1 LHDDRLRVLDLL
13 AVRVRRT
20 DRRRRTSGDA
30 PLVDRIRLDRT
41 ISPRIVAPGGA
52 DGEHDAMTSTNQ
64 STRITRAFVRFQN
77 NPSSVRY
84 AAAAI
89 ISTIVVLVVLGAVMM
104 RLLASE
110 QYDTF
115 GDALWFTLQTVTT
128 VGYGDNT
135 PTSGEGRVVATIVML
150 VSIGLISVI
159 TAAVT
164 SMFIRSVGRDE
175 QEADRR
181 VLAETLA
188 RIESKLAEAHE
199 RLERIEHG
207 AATSTADRDD

>member
-1 LHDDRLRVLDLL
+1 
-13 AVRVRRT
+13 
-20 DRRRRTSGDA
+20 
-30 PLVDRIRLDRT
+30 
-41 ISPRIVAPGGA
+41 
-52 DGEHDAMTSTNQ
+52 MTSTNQ

-89 ISTIVVLVVLGAVMM
+89 ISTIIVLVLLGAVLM
-104 RLLASE
+104 RILASD

-135 PTSGEGRVVATIVML
+135 PTSGEGRAVASVVML
-150 VSIGLISVI
+150 VSIGLVAVI

-164 SMFIRSVGRDE
+164 SMFIRSVSRDA
-175 QEADRR
+175 QESDLR
-181 VLAETLA
+181 TLTDSLS
-188 RIESKLAEAHE
+188 RIEAKLAEAHE

-207 AATSTADRDD
+207 PASSPREPNG